1 MRFRTFRRP
10 ALAVT
15 LGLFAIAGLAWLA
28 RPRPITVE
36 TAEVDR
42 GEVTRL
48 VREEGKTR
56 IRERFTI
63 ASPLAGRLARIT
75 LDEGDPVRAGETIL
89 ASIAP
94 RDASLLD
101 PRAREEA
108 EARVRA
114 AGAEHGRAKAM
125 LVHANALL
133 ESVEDELLR
142 ARKASDDGALS
153 IQELERDE
161 AAAIVARAARDAA
174 AFAVETAGFQLEL
187 ARAAFVREDGGD
199 AAGWTLQI
207 RSPADG
213 VLLRTFHES
222 ETPVEPGTP
231 LVEIG
236 DASDL
241 EIVVDCL
248 SADAVAIRPGHP
260 AAIVA
265 WGGTRPLA
273 ARVRRVEPSAF
284 TEISALGVEE
294 QRVNVV
300 LDLLD
305 PPPDRP
311 GLGDS
316 FRVEA
321 EITVERVAAAV
332 RLPIAALVPAVDG
345 AHWSGDWGTFTAD
358 GGRARWRRVKVGLRG
373 ESHAEIVRGLDP
385 GETVIVYPPEG
396 IADGVRV
403 APREATSSA
412 TARSSGT
419 WSKRP

>member
-1 MRFRTFRRP
+1 MSLRRWRRGAAAI
-10 ALAVT
+10 ALAA
-15 LGLFAIAGLAWLA
+15 GLVSGLAWLA
-28 RPRPITVE
+28 WPRPIPVE
-36 TAEVDR
+36 TAPVER

-48 VREEGKTR
+48 VREEGRTR

-75 LDEGDPVRAGETIL
+75 LDEGDRVRAGETIL

-94 RDASLLD
+94 RDPSLLD

-114 AGAEHGRAKAM
+114 AEAEHGRAKAM

-133 ESVEDELLR
+133 ESVEDELQR
-142 ARKASDDGALS
+142 ARRASDEGALS

-161 AAAIVARAARDAA
+161 SAAIVARAARDAA
-174 AFAVETAGFQLEL
+174 AFAVETARFGLEL
-187 ARAAFVREDGGD
+187 AQAALVRGDGD
-199 AAGWTLQI
+199 LAGWTLEV

-213 VLLRTFHES
+213 VLLRKFHES

-236 DASDL
+236 DTGDL
-241 EIVVDCL
+241 ELVVDCL
-248 SADAVAIRPGHP
+248 SEDAVAIRPGD
-260 AAIVA
+260 AASIVA
-265 WGGTRPLA
+265 WGGKRPLA
-273 ARVRRVEPSAF
+273 ARVRTVEPSAF
-284 TEISALGVEE
+284 TEISSLGVEE

-305 PPPDRP
+305 PPDVRP
-311 GLGDS
+311 GLGDA
-316 FRVEA
+316 FRIEA
-321 EITVERVAAAV
+321 EITVDRVANAV
-332 RLPIAALVPAVDG
+332 RAPSAALVPDGRAWGVFTVDR
-345 AHWSGDWGTFTAD
+345 
-358 GGRARWRRVKVGLRG
+358 GRARWRPVEVGMRG
-373 ESHAEIVRGLDP
+373 EGLAEIARGLAP
-385 GETVIVYPPEG
+385 GETVVVYPPEG

-412 TARSSGT
+412 TARPSGT
-419 WSKRP
+419 WSNRP